1 MATKQDK
8 ELTIEQI
15 TEAGHDEDYTGHIRA
30 LCAHLECDP
39 DDLKEESWDT
49 YGLPTFEYGSQ
60 SYAVGTDEEANK
72 AACKYVEDSAW
83 AFNADFVC
91 DQCDLP
97 SEIAEVLQGF
107 QSDRCE
113 GANDAILALIEKCT
127 TIEKFTEAAI
137 NADGRGHFLGQYD
150 GEENEEN
157 AEDENG
163 DSQMYYIYRVN

>member
-15 TEAGHDEDYTGHIRA
+15 TEAGHDEDNAGHVRA
-30 LCAHLECDP
+30 LCAHLECEP
-39 DDLKEESWDT
+39 DDLKEATWDI
-49 YGLPTFEYGSQ
+49 YGLLTFEHGSRE
-60 SYAVGTDEEANK
+60 YAVGTDEEAAS

-91 DQCDLP
+91 NQCDLP
-97 SEIAEVLQGF
+97 YELAEVLQGF

-127 TIEKFTEAAI
+127 TIEKFTEAACS
-137 NADGRGHFLGQYD
+137 ADGRGHLLGRYD
-150 GEENEEN
+150 DEENEET
-157 AEDENG
+157 AEDSAG
-163 DSQMYYIYRVN
+163 DQQTYYIYRLN